1 MANPLVDQSKRLD
14 DQERLPVL
22 DDALRSNPQAGA
34 EEVIP
39 IVEETATVAKQEV
52 VTGRVRVRTLTETV
66 EELVRAEVQR
76 EDVDVTRV
84 PIDKVVES
92 APQIRTEGDVTIIPV
107 VEEVLVVEKR
117 LLLKEEVHIRR
128 RIATETVDVPVALR
142 KQRAIVERETPE
154 GLSSNEEA
162 REAETDNSVPR

>member
-1 MANPLVDQSKRLD
+1 MANPIVDQSKRLD

-39 IVEETATVAKQEV
+39 IVEEIATVAKQKV

-66 EELVRAEVQR
+66 EELARAEVQR

-128 RIATETVDVPVALR
+128 RIATETVEVPVALR

-162 REAETDNSVPR
+162 REGETDNSVPR

>member
-1 MANPLVDQSKRLD
+1 MANPIVDQSKRLD

-39 IVEETATVAKQEV
+39 IVEEV

-66 EELVRAEVQR
+66 EELARAEVQR

-128 RIATETVDVPVALR
+128 RIATETVEVPVALR

-162 REAETDNSVPR
+162 REGETDNSVPR

>member
-1 MANPLVDQSKRLD
+1 MANPIVDQSKRLD

-52 VTGRVRVRTLTETV
+52 VTGRVRVRTLTEMV
-66 EELVRAEVQR
+66 EELARAEVQR

-84 PIDKVVES
+84 LIDQVVES
-92 APQIRTEGDVTIIPV
+92 APQIRTE
-107 VEEVLVVEKR
+107 
-117 LLLKEEVHIRR
+117 
-128 RIATETVDVPVALR
+128 
-142 KQRAIVERETPE
+142 
-154 GLSSNEEA
+154 LSNN
-162 REAETDNSVPR
+162 R